1 MMAIVT
7 GNINPADCATL
18 EFPVSPALI
27 FITWCGLLV
36 VTPMNQNKKSNA
48 IFISQTVLQL
58 RGFISQYIVL

>member
-1 MMAIVT
+1 MVMVT

-27 FITWCGLLV
+27 FITWWLV
-36 VTPMNQNKKSNA
+36 VSCYSNESKQKKSNA